1 MGDVL
6 DEAAGSRSY
15 DSIAEMQEKEEQLDE
30 FVNITVGKKKN
41 IAIADDETEGDIVES
56 GENLS
61 PQVGKESKR
70 AKLFGLA
77 RNRVQNLRSG
87 NYWLL
92 KIIPFELKSFGLI
105 TTSLRQNIFLT
116 APLKQYFSV
125 TLNPCGK
132 VTN

>member
-1 MGDVL
+1 MGDFV
-6 DEAAGSRSY
+6 DEAAGSRSF

-41 IAIADDETEGDIVES
+41 IALADDETEGDIVES

-77 RNRVQNLRSG
+77 RNRVQNLSSASQ
-87 NYWLL
+87 NQNF
-92 KIIPFELKSFGLI
+92 ISVFS
-105 TTSLRQNIFLT
+105 SLHCI
-116 APLKQYFSV
+116 
-125 TLNPCGK
+125 
-132 VTN
+132 